1 MVEIA
6 TENLLFIQISDP
18 LIYQA
23 KETVFKNQL
32 LVDKKNGH
40 NCYMKVG
47 FINAKKNYNWKLL
60 LDYIATG
67 KYCDNN

>member
-1 MVEIA
+1 
-6 TENLLFIQISDP
+6 
-18 LIYQA
+18 
-23 KETVFKNQL
+23 
-32 LVDKKNGH
+32 
-40 NCYMKVG
+40 MKVG